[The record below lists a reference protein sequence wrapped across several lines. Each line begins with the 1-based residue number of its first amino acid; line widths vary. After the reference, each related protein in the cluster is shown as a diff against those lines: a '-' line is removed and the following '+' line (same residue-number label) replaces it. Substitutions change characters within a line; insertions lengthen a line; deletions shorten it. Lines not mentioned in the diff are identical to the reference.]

1 MVFAILEK
9 KIARQKN
16 HFITN
21 KTPENK
27 SKKYKI
33 KETCKMSWKNNAGM
47 KWTKTKLG
55 NKNTE

>member
-33 KETCKMSWKNNAGM
+33 KETCKMSFILQKIMLEWNEQ
-47 KWTKTKLG
+47 KL
-55 NKNTE
+55 N